1 MGFIGDKRSISIT
14 RQELLTK
21 TKHKPRA
28 CHWSWRDP
36 GVTSSETGLSSS

>member
-21 TKHKPRA
+21 KPGTNRGHVA
-28 CHWSWRDP
+28 
-36 GVTSSETGLSSS
+36 GAGETLV

>member
-21 TKHKPRA
+21 NQAQTEGMSLELERPW
-28 CHWSWRDP
+28 CD
-36 GVTSSETGLSSS
+36 LL